1 MIVMAQMLLAMR
13 VEQIHS
19 LVGIIHGN
27 VNRTVNTLEYVALRP
42 ANIAKVMMI
51 VLTIALAAIVEP
63 VHSILGEFVM
73 EARTV
78 SDVRT
83 VQFAVVVFVS
93 N

>member
-19 LVGIIHGN
+19 LVGRIHGN
-27 VNRTVNTLEYVALRP
+27 VNRIVNTLEYVALHP

-51 VLTIALAAIVEP
+51 VLTIAVAAIVEP
-63 VHSILGEFVM
+63 AHSIFGEFVM
-73 EARTV
+73 EVRMV
-78 SDVRT
+78 CHVRT
-83 VQFAVVVFVS
+83 VQFVVVVFVS